1 MRNPVG
7 GPATLPQRLRLD
19 GRVAVVTGGSSVLA
33 GAIGTAL
40 AELGALV
47 VLASRDVARCSAT
60 AAGIEEATGSH
71 VLGLPL
77 DLASDASIDELA
89 DVVAD
94 KLGRTD
100 VLVNN
105 AVSWFRGHVD
115 ELSTDAWE
123 SAMRV
128 DGTGFFKITQRFL
141 QEMLAGSG
149 GSIVNVASV
158 LGTHAPDPSLYAEGV
173 AGFRPSYFF
182 AKAGMINF
190 TRFLAVT
197 YADRGVRV
205 NSVSP
210 GGVAVDASRSSRFA
224 ERVPAGRLADPA
236 EVAAAVAFL
245 ASDAASYVTGHD
257 LVVDGGYTAW

>member
-1 MRNPVG
+1 MVG
-7 GPATLPQRLRLD
+7 AT
-19 GRVAVVTGGSSVLA
+19 
-33 GAIGTAL
+33 
-40 AELGALV
+40 V
-47 VLASRDVARCSAT
+47 VLASRDVGRCSE
-60 AAGIEEATGSH
+60 AAAEIAEATGAQ
-71 VLGLPL
+71 VFALPL
-77 DLASDASIDELA
+77 DLASDASIDALA
-89 DVVAD
+89 DSVVEQ
-94 KLGRTD
+94 LGRPD

-105 AVSWFRGHVD
+105 AVSWFRGDVE

-128 DGTGFFKITQRFL
+128 DGTGFFKVTQRFL
-141 QEMLAGSG
+141 LEMLAGSG
-149 GSIVNVASV
+149 GSIVNIASV
-158 LGTHAPDPSLYAEGV
+158 LGSHAPDESLYADGA

-197 YADRGVRV
+197 YAARGVRA

-210 GGVAVDASRSSRFA
+210 GGILVDPSRSSRFA
-224 ERVPAGRLADPA
+224 TRVPAGRLANPA

-257 LVVDGGYTAW
+257 FVVDGGYTAL